1 MNIAQSV
8 ERGRC
13 LSADRPALIFED
25 ETLTYRE
32 LDETASRVANGLLK
46 LGVGRGD
53 RVALFLPNIPSW
65 AFFYLGIQKIGAIA
79 VSLNSTLTSEE
90 TGLILNDCGAM
101 AVVTIEDL
109 RRNLPVKELPLLK
122 HRLLAEGRARDG
134 EVSLEELIDGVGCR
148 ADAVEM
154 EADAPA
160 AIAYT
165 SGTTG
170 TPKGVVLSHGNV
182 ISNVEAKKHCL
193 GIRPDDRLLLF
204 LPLSHCFGQNAV
216 FNSGLGAGAT
226 VVLHRKFE
234 VSRVLRSIADQHITM
249 VFGVP
254 ATFIVL
260 SECASPND
268 MSSVR
273 YYFSAAQNLPSEIE
287 KRWQQNF
294 GLPIHQGYGL
304 TETSPFAS
312 YNHEHRPKPGSIGTP
327 IEKVEMKIVDVDDGS
342 DVPPGTPGEIV
353 IRGPN
358 VMLGYW
364 NRPADT
370 AQVIKEGWFHTGD
383 IGRMDVEGYFY
394 IEDRLKD
401 MINVGGLKVYPA
413 EVENVIYRHQAVAEV
428 AVYGLPEP
436 VLGERVAA
444 SVVLKSG
451 HASTAAEVVALCRR
465 HLSSFKVPSAIW
477 FVASLPKN
485 ATGKILKRVLREEKS
500 AAPPESAQPDAAA
513 LAGAVSRHTLASI
526 QSWLTEWLAGALQVE
541 SREIDICRSFF
552 DYDLDSLGLV
562 KLNQD
567 LSRWLGCSLD
577 ITITWNFPTVE
588 SLAHH
593 LTNTLADAK
602 PLHSVSAEPWRQSQD
617 RHEPIAPRQNLMAA
631 THSLTALSDDEMAEL
646 LQAELSAAR
655 QRKAT

>member
-13 LSADRPALIFED
+13 LSADRPALIFEG
-25 ETLTYRE
+25 EALTYRE
-32 LDETASRVANGLLK
+32 LDETASRIANGLLG
-46 LGVGRGD
+46 LGVRRGD

-79 VSLNSTLTSEE
+79 VSLNSTLTREE
-90 TGLILNDCGAM
+90 VGFILNDCGAM
-101 AVVTIEDL
+101 AAVMTEDL
-109 RRNLPVKELPLLK
+109 RRNVPVKELPLLE
-122 HRLLAEGRARDG
+122 HRLLAEGRAIDG
-134 EVSLEELIDGVGCR
+134 EVSFDELIDGVGCR
-148 ADAVEM
+148 TDAVEM

-182 ISNVEAKKHCL
+182 ISNIEAKRHCL

-260 SECASPND
+260 HECASTND

-273 YYFSAAQNLPSEIE
+273 YYFSAAQNLPAEIE
-287 KRWQQNF
+287 SRWQKKF
-294 GLPIHQGYGL
+294 GLPLHQGYGL

-312 YNHEHRPKPGSIGTP
+312 YNHQHKHKPGSIGIP

-342 DVPPGTPGEIV
+342 EVPPETPGEIV

-370 AQVIKEGWFHTGD
+370 AQVIKGGWFHTGD

-413 EVENVIYRHQAVAEV
+413 EVENVIYRHPAVAEV

-436 VLGERVAA
+436 MLGERVAA
-444 SVVLKSG
+444 SVVLKSD
-451 HASTAAEVVALCRR
+451 HAIAAEEVLALCRR
-465 HLSSFKVPSAIW
+465 HLSGFKVPSSIW

-485 ATGKILKRVLREEKS
+485 STGKILKRVLREEKS
-500 AAPPESAQPDAAA
+500 GAPRESGQPGAA
-513 LAGAVSRHTLASI
+513 AGAVSRQTVASI
-526 QSWLTEWLAGALQVE
+526 QSWLTEWLAGALKVE

-567 LSRWLGCSLD
+567 LSCWLGCSLD
-577 ITITWNFPTVE
+577 ITIAWNFPTIE

-593 LTNTLADAK
+593 LTNNLADAK
-602 PLHSVSAEPWRQSQD
+602 PLHSVAAEPWRQSHD
-617 RHEPIAPRQNLMAA
+617 RHEPTAPRQNLMAA
-631 THSLTALSDDEMAEL
+631 TQSLTALSDDEMAEL